1 MGISTRRNPVF
12 EAEAQGER
20 VVRTDQFEWLA
31 RAGLLARGVV
41 YGIIGVLAIK
51 LALGDGGKATDQ
63 QGALHTIAKQPFGKF
78 LLVVVAVGLAG
89 YALWRLVRAGIGH
102 GPEASDDIKERIDGA
117 ISGVGYALLCVTAV
131 SILRGSGA
139 GAGGSSDPDKTTAG
153 VLGWPAGRVLVAVA
167 GLIIVGVG
175 LEQGYRGAMCKFLE
189 KSKTEDDG
197 TAHALGFHRCGRFRP
212 PGANGRLRVDR
223 LLPLQ
228 GRDRLRRRQVGGA
241 GRRAGHA
248 GPELVRPDPARHRR
262 GGPDRLRVLLGV
274 GRALPQGVTRPGFQR
289 AVFYAAAATG
299 AGRPAKKA
307 STTAG
312 ANRVPACRRS
322 SARAS
327 ALDWAAW

>member
-1 MGISTRRNPVF
+1 MGISTRRNPVV

-51 LALGDGGKATDQ
+51 LALGHGGKATDQ

-78 LLVVVAVGLAG
+78 LLVVVALGLAG

-117 ISGVGYALLCVTAV
+117 ISGVGYALHCLTAV
-131 SILRGSGA
+131 SILLGSGA

-175 LEQGYRGAMCKFLE
+175 LEQGYRGAKCKFLE
-189 KSKTEDDG
+189 NSKTEEMGPRMLSAFTAVGVFGHLARMVVFGLIGYFLFRAAIDYDADESVGLDG
-197 TAHALGFHRCGRFRP
+197 ALATLG
-212 PGANGRLRVDR
+212 
-223 LLPLQ
+223 Q
-228 GRDRLRRRQVGGA
+228 SSY
-241 GRRAGHA
+241 
-248 GPELVRPDPARHRR
+248 GPI
-262 GGPDRLRVLLGV
+262 LLGIV
-274 GRALPQGVTRPGFQR
+274 AAGLIGFG
-289 AVFYAAAATG
+289 FY
-299 AGRPAKKA
+299 
-307 STTAG
+307 
-312 ANRVPACRRS
+312 
-322 SARAS
+322 S
-327 ALDWAAW
+327 ALDARYRKV